1 MAKGES
7 RTVDG
12 QPTAAGQQPA
22 SLSLKAQIESLLF
35 VAGEPVSC
43 GRLAAVLQAADEQV
57 EVALAELEAEYEGR
71 GFRLQ
76 RKGDRAQLVTAPEA
90 AEAVRVFLGLELSSK
105 ISPAALETLAI
116 VAYRQPVT
124 RAEIESVRGVSSD
137 SVLRTLV
144 NRGLVEE
151 QGRLEQVGRPIIYA
165 TTFEFLQQ
173 FGLTSL
179 EQLPPLAPAE
189 TV

>member
-1 MAKGES
+1 MNGES
-7 RTVDG
+7 MEAGG
-12 QPTAAGQQPA
+12 QPV

-43 GRLAAVLQAADEQV
+43 GRLAAALQADGGQV
-57 EVALAELEAEYEGR
+57 EQALAELEAEYQGR

-76 RKGDRAQLVTAPEA
+76 RKGERAQLVTAPEA

-105 ISPAALETLAI
+105 VSPAALETLAI

-144 NRGLVEE
+144 SRGLVEE
-151 QGRLEQVGRPIIYA
+151 QGRLEQAGRPIIYG

-179 EQLPPLAPAE
+179 EQLPPLAPPGA
-189 TV
+189 